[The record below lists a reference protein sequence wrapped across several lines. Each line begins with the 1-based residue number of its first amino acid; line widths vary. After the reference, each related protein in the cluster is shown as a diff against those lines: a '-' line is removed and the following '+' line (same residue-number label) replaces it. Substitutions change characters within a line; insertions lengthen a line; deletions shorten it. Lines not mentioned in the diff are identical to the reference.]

1 MTPCVPLLWYNGYE
15 VRKMWKFIYTIVS
28 IMIIIPVLFIRSKI
42 YEWFYND
49 VIRII
54 PEFIW
59 KPLDL
64 IIAIGIYSIL
74 AVAIYQI
81 IDEHNEKY
89 KLQKEKEK

>member
-1 MTPCVPLLWYNGYE
+1 
-15 VRKMWKFIYTIVS
+15 MWKFIYTMIS
-28 IMIIIPVLFIRSKI
+28 IIIIITMLIIRSKI

-64 IIAIGIYSIL
+64 IFAMGLYTFI
-74 AVAIYQI
+74 AVAIYRVI
-81 IDEHNEKY
+81 IEEHR
-89 KLQKEKEK
+89 KEGE

>member
-1 MTPCVPLLWYNGYE
+1 M
-15 VRKMWKFIYTIVS
+15 RKFIYTMIS

-59 KPLDL
+59 KPLDM
-64 IIAIGIYSIL
+64 IFAIVIYTTI
-74 AVAIYQI
+74 AVAIYKI
-81 IDEHNEKY
+81 IEEY
-89 KLQKEKEK
+89 RKESE